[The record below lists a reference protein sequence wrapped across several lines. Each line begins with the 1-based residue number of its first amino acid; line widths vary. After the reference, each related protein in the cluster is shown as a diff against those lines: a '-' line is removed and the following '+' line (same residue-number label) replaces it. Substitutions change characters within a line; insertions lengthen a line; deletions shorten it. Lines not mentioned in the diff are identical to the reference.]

1 MQVASNPAAGA
12 SWPGPEAA
20 PAPAPAQPEPVIG
33 QAASAA
39 ADGGS
44 SFANAMLMRD
54 GGRPAS
60 NAAWGNPEFAMAPG
74 GQALGVAQMSGPAQ
88 AGTVIGYTKPLLLG
102 PPARMFAD
110 LPAPSYSGQAME
122 AFRGRILPR
131 NDDERRGSP
140 GEQDIF
146 SGQQGSGDNEQL
158 HKRPIDDGPFPPGK
172 DGTR

>member
-54 GGRPAS
+54 GARPAP

-74 GQALGVAQMSGPAQ
+74 GQALGMTDMAGQPQPASF
-88 AGTVIGYTKPLLLG
+88 IGLRQTTAPG
-102 PPARMFAD
+102 FARPPVCRPARAV
-110 LPAPSYSGQAME
+110 LH
-122 AFRGRILPR
+122 R
-131 NDDERRGSP
+131 P
-140 GEQDIF
+140 G
-146 SGQQGSGDNEQL
+146 
-158 HKRPIDDGPFPPGK
+158 DGGIQWPHLAAQ
-172 DGTR
+172 R

>member
-20 PAPAPAQPEPVIG
+20 PAPAQATPVNG
-33 QAASAA
+33 QAASAP
-39 ADGGS
+39 ADGS
-44 SFANAMLMRD
+44 ASFANAMLMRD
-54 GGRPAS
+54 GARPQP
-60 NAAWGNPEFAMAPG
+60 NAPWGNPEFTMAPG
-74 GQALGVAQMSGPAQ
+74 GQPSGMAQAAGPTQ
-88 AGTVIGYTKPLLLG
+88 AGTLLAYTKPLLLDA
-102 PPARMFAD
+102 PARMFTD
-110 LPAPSYSGQAME
+110 LPAPSHSGQAME